1 MKYLVDANVLSEP
14 TKSQADQGVLDWLAA
29 NDADLFVN
37 PIILGEL
44 EYGILLLPK
53 SKKRSQLQQWFDIG
67 RRQLNSVPIDATTAT
82 HWAKL
87 VAALRR
93 KGKSMPIKDSLIAA
107 TALQYQLIVATR
119 NVRDFEQANVKRIN
133 PFSSSPV

>member
-29 NDADLFVN
+29 NDADLCVN

-53 SKKRSQLQQWFDIG
+53 SKKRSQLQQWFDLG

-87 VAALRR
+87 VATLRR

-107 TALQYQLIVATR
+107 TALQHQLIVATR
-119 NVRDFEQANVKRIN
+119 NVRDFEQANVRSIN
-133 PFSSSPV
+133 PFSSSPA